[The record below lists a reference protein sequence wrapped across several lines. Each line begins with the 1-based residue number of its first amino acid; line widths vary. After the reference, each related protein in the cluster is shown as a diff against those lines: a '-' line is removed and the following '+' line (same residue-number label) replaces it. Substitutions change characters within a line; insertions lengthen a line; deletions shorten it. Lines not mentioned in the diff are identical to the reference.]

1 MLTYIEPSDEIMNLI
16 KPYIRKGEACKIS
29 GEIELNG
36 KLYREVIFSKRNLKS
51 FKNEQQ
57 GYLYIASDNSI
68 LSSKNVQR
76 ELAKLAQ
83 YYEVFFSGEKSAGIL
98 AALQTE
104 RNIERESGHKEDI
117 CRGLD
122 FLFKEGIE
130 DAARV
135 KEVINR
141 MPELREAIN
150 LKVNELSSVAD
161 KAKETKMTFDEE
173 LLQKLYPVYED
184 ILRLNFEKVRL
195 IGSITDCC
203 DYVKD
208 QAEKKRKK
216 WKIRFKSNLVGPLLR
231 VSDEISYF
239 RRVIRTYEKVL
250 NMNVSQY
257 IKFLNN
263 LNKEKIENR
272 ASMIRM

>member
-1 MLTYIEPSDEIMNLI
+1 
-16 KPYIRKGEACKIS
+16 
-29 GEIELNG
+29 
-36 KLYREVIFSKRNLKS
+36 
-51 FKNEQQ
+51 
-57 GYLYIASDNSI
+57 
-68 LSSKNVQR
+68 VQR

-141 MPELREAIN
+141 MPELRAAIN
-150 LKVNELSSVAD
+150 LKINELSSAAD

-203 DYVKD
+203 DCVKD

-250 NMNVSQY
+250 NMNSSQY